1 MRYQGRHNIEVTTTR
16 CEMRGALM
24 SDDLFFPLE
33 QTSYPYTIST

>member
-24 SDDLFFPLE
+24 SDELFSFGANVL
-33 QTSYPYTIST
+33 SLYD